1 MEYKMKMRINV
12 LLPIALA
19 LILPLIGLK
28 SLEGKDSPEYLGL
41 FAHPIASL
49 LLYSLWYIL
58 LYFRKADT
66 QRQKRIMTIILIS
79 FVIFIA
85 SFLYVFVFKSIE
97 GIKWSLVIRII
108 FASILFLVIQ
118 YALEAQ
124 ENIASLRLEKE
135 QIQTENYK
143 AQLKVLRN
151 QIDPHFLFNSLNTLR
166 SMVRQ
171 QHANSEKFVMSL
183 SDFYR
188 QTLKHN
194 ENTTLPLSEELAVLE
209 SYLFLMKN
217 RNEEAIS
224 VNINIDQSL
233 QSLHLPGMALQV
245 VTENCFKHNS
255 MTSKNPLKI
264 EISSKEN
271 EYVEIKNNIQTKLGM
286 EESSGLGLELLRKR
300 YELLNITDG
309 LLVEES
315 PEEFSVK
322 LKLIKQ

>member
-1 MEYKMKMRINV
+1 MRINV

-19 LILPLIGLK
+19 LILPL
-28 SLEGKDSPEYLGL
+28 LGL
-41 FAHPIASL
+41 QSADWKTLMGDLSLLSHPITSINLYL
-49 LLYSLWYIL
+49 LWHLIYYSRNAESPKRKRLWTIAL
-58 LYFRKADT
+58 LAYFGIVSFFLFAVVFQNAGEVKWAL
-66 QRQKRIMTIILIS
+66 IIRL
-79 FVIFIA
+79 
-85 SFLYVFVFKSIE
+85 
-97 GIKWSLVIRII
+97 I
-108 FASILFLVIQ
+108 FATLLFIVIQ
-118 YALEAQ
+118 YAMKAQ
-124 ENIASLRLEKE
+124 DNIASLRLEKE

-171 QHANSEKFVMSL
+171 QHENSEKFVMSL

-188 QTLKHN
+188 QSLKHN

-224 VNINIDQSL
+224 VDINIDQSL

-255 MTSKNPLKI
+255 MTSKNPLRI
-264 EISSKEN
+264 EISSQEN
-271 EYVEIKNNIQTKLGM
+271 EYVEIKNNIQAKLGM

-300 YELLNITDG
+300 YELLSISDG
-309 LLVEES
+309 LLIEES

-322 LKLIKQ
+322 LKLITQ

>member
-1 MEYKMKMRINV
+1 MKSRINIF
-12 LLPIALA
+12 LPIALA
-19 LILPLIGLK
+19 VILPLLSLQSSEGK
-28 SLEGKDSPEYLGL
+28 SLMDELSLLSQPLTSIILYLLWHLIYYSRNAKSPERKRRWT
-41 FAHPIASL
+41 IAL
-49 LLYSLWYIL
+49 VV
-58 LYFRKADT
+58 YFG
-66 QRQKRIMTIILIS
+66 IIS
-79 FVIFIA
+79 FILFPT
-85 SFLYVFVFKSIE
+85 VFKNAGEIE
-97 GIKWSLVIRII
+97 WLLIVRII
-108 FASILFLVIQ
+108 FATLLFFVIQ
-118 YALEAQ
+118 YAMKAQ
-124 ENIASLRLEKE
+124 ENISSLRLEKE

-171 QHANSEKFVMSL
+171 QHANSEKFIISL

-194 ENTTLPLSEELAVLE
+194 ENNTLPLSEELAVLE

-217 RNEEAIS
+217 RNEEAMS
-224 VNINIDQSL
+224 VKIDIAK
-233 QSLHLPGMALQV
+233 SLHNLHMPGMALQV

-264 EISSKEN
+264 EIRSQEN
-271 EYVEIKNNIQTKLGM
+271 DYVEIKNNIQTKLGM

-300 YELLNITDG
+300 YELLNISEG
-309 LLVEES
+309 LLVEKS

-322 LKLIKQ
+322 LKLIK

>member
-19 LILPLIGLK
+19 VILPFLGLQ
-28 SLEGKDSPEYLGL
+28 SEEGKTALGNLGL
-41 FAHPIASL
+41 FSHPITSINLYILWHLIYYFRNAGSPKRKRLFSIALLIYFALLCL
-49 LLYSLWYIL
+49 LL
-58 LYFRKADT
+58 FT
-66 QRQKRIMTIILIS
+66 
-79 FVIFIA
+79 V
-85 SFLYVFVFKSIE
+85 VFENVGE
-97 GIKWSLVIRII
+97 IKWPLIVRII
-108 FASILFLVIQ
+108 FATVLFIIIQ
-118 YALEAQ
+118 YAMQAQ

-171 QHANSEKFVMSL
+171 QHENSEKFVISL

-194 ENTTLPLSEELAVLE
+194 ENTTLPLSEELTVLE

-217 RNEEAIS
+217 RNEEAMS
-224 VNINIDQSL
+224 VSIDIDTSL
-233 QSLHLPGMALQV
+233 HDLHLPGMALQV

-255 MTSKNPLKI
+255 MTSKNPLII

-271 EYVEIKNNIQTKLGM
+271 DYVEIKNNIQTKLGM